1 MFVYGTHTSV
11 LCTVP
16 LNHARTHAHSQK
28 IRES

>member
-1 MFVYGTHTSV
+1 MFVYGAHMSV

-16 LNHARTHAHSQK
+16 LNHARTHAHSQR